1 MDALYPV
8 IGGRRLIC
16 HSEVDTLHEPYALI
30 LDTNVIKDIGSF
42 YFGHRQISPKLR
54 QLLSYIR
61 SQCRATRMSLGAAG
75 VCYRLGLTEL
85 SLKRNNGV
93 NYSQFR
99 NYGSAVCKLITC
111 GEDEFAWICDTTPSY
126 AYSYD
131 SNIDETVDSCVS
143 LESGYLPIFYGSI
156 LYLLAIQL
164 EKTSHQ
170 KTIDESI
177 NQFERFYK
185 WAHDDLGFIT
195 ALPTLLALYQL
206 LGKDGNSKE
215 TRYRG
220 NARHLTK
227 FDPNKITKPSELAN
241 CAWNAAWDILFLM
254 RLSDYNTG
262 EVLRREGK
270 DPHSIPTV
278 LISKDYDPAWLSF
291 STNPLGELYTADGS
305 TTLPYFE
312 SSSDFFDLFHVMSKD
327 QRAAFWKRLN
337 AVKTSCSRKTEDP
350 IERTNHSI
358 IAVHELEN
366 HLGIDPTRFPS
377 LENRYQ
383 IIHL

>member
-1 MDALYPV
+1 M
-8 IGGRRLIC
+8 
-16 HSEVDTLHEPYALI
+16 
-30 LDTNVIKDIGSF
+30 
-42 YFGHRQISPKLR
+42 
-54 QLLSYIR
+54 
-61 SQCRATRMSLGAAG
+61 
-75 VCYRLGLTEL
+75 
-85 SLKRNNGV
+85 
-93 NYSQFR
+93 
-99 NYGSAVCKLITC
+99 
-111 GEDEFAWICDTTPSY
+111 
-126 AYSYD
+126 
-131 SNIDETVDSCVS
+131 
-143 LESGYLPIFYGSI
+143 
-156 LYLLAIQL
+156 
-164 EKTSHQ
+164 
-170 KTIDESI
+170 
-177 NQFERFYK
+177 
-185 WAHDDLGFIT
+185 
-195 ALPTLLALYQL
+195 
-206 LGKDGNSKE
+206 
-215 TRYRG
+215 
-220 NARHLTK
+220 TK

-383 IIHL
+383 ITHL

>member
-8 IGGRRLIC
+8 IGGRRLIS
-16 HSEVDTLHEPYALI
+16 HPEVDALHEPCALI
-30 LDTNVIKDIGSF
+30 LDTNVIKDVGSF
-42 YFGHRQISPKLR
+42 YFGHRQISSELR

-61 SQCRATRMSLGAAG
+61 RQCRATRISLGASG

-99 NYGSAVCKLITC
+99 NYGSAVCKLIAC
-111 GEDEFAWICDTTPSY
+111 GEDEFIRICDTTPSY
-126 AYSYD
+126 TYSYD
-131 SNIDETVDSCVS
+131 SNIDEAVDSCVS
-143 LESGYLPIFYGSI
+143 FESGYLPIFYGSI

-170 KTIDESI
+170 ETIDRSI
-177 NQFERFYK
+177 DQFERFYK
-185 WAHDDLGFIT
+185 WAHDELGFIT
-195 ALPTLLALYQL
+195 AFPTLLALYQL
-206 LGKDGNSKE
+206 LGKDGSTKE

-241 CAWNAAWDILFLM
+241 CAWNAAWDMLFLM

-262 EVLRREGK
+262 EVLRWEGK
-270 DPHSIPTV
+270 NPYSIPTV

-291 STNPLGELYTADGS
+291 STNLLGELYTADGS

-312 SSSDFFDLFHVMSKD
+312 PSSDFFDPFHVMNKN
-327 QRAAFWKRLN
+327 QRSAFWKRLN
-337 AVKTSCSRKTEDP
+337 AIKTSCSRKNEDL
-350 IERTNHSI
+350 IERTSHSI

-366 HLGIDPTRFPS
+366 HLHIDPTCFPS
-377 LENRYQ
+377 LDNRC
-383 IIHL
+383 

>member
-1 MDALYPV
+1 M
-8 IGGRRLIC
+8 
-16 HSEVDTLHEPYALI
+16 
-30 LDTNVIKDIGSF
+30 GSWW
-42 YFGHRQISPKLR
+42 S
-54 QLLSYIR
+54 
-61 SQCRATRMSLGAAG
+61 
-75 VCYRLGLTEL
+75 
-85 SLKRNNGV
+85 
-93 NYSQFR
+93 
-99 NYGSAVCKLITC
+99 
-111 GEDEFAWICDTTPSY
+111 
-126 AYSYD
+126 
-131 SNIDETVDSCVS
+131 
-143 LESGYLPIFYGSI
+143 
-156 LYLLAIQL
+156 
-164 EKTSHQ
+164 
-170 KTIDESI
+170 
-177 NQFERFYK
+177 
-185 WAHDDLGFIT
+185 GFIT

-220 NARHLTK
+220 NARHLNK

-291 STNPLGELYTADGS
+291 STNPLGELSYCRRFNHIAVFWIKQWFLWS
-305 TTLPYFE
+305 I
-312 SSSDFFDLFHVMSKD
+312 HVMSKD

-337 AVKTSCSRKTEDP
+337 VSTKPHCSRKTEDP